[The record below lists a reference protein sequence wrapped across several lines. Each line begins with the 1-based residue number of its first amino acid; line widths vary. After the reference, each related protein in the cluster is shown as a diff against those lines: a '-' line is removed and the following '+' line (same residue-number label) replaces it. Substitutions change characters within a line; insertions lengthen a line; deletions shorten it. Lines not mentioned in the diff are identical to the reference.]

1 MAEPLKA
8 MYDGFFLERFAALV
22 KTAWNPFNESEFVEH
37 VRDGNWE
44 QLELKARAR
53 KITEALGAALPQ
65 SYGDALA
72 VLYLIDEKCTGL
84 PYIFFSDFVE
94 IYGMEPHNWDLS
106 LAALTR
112 FTERSTAEFAIRA
125 FILNDPERMASQ
137 MLAWAEHPNEHVRR
151 LASEGIRPR
160 LPWAQALPLFKRDP
174 SPIVPILEKLKRD
187 PSLYVRKSVAN
198 NLNDIAKD
206 HPELVI
212 SLAEAWI
219 GEDPHTDWIVRHGCR
234 TLIKKSVPEIMA
246 LFGYAKHEASEETDQ
261 PLVAYAELEV
271 TPSIIAIGSEISLRY
286 HVRLREGESAK
297 LRIEYGIAF
306 VKSGGKT
313 SIKRFLLSDREYAGG
328 AAASSV
334 RAHRFADL
342 TTRKHYSGLHVVTLW
357 VNGREV
363 ASAELTVTEAKPL

>member
-22 KTAWNPFNESEFVEH
+22 KTAWSPFDESRFVEH
-37 VRDGNWE
+37 VRDGDWE
-44 QLELKARAR
+44 QLELKARCR
-53 KITEALGAALPQ
+53 KITEALGTALPE

-72 VLYLIDEKCTGL
+72 VLYQIDEKCTGL

-94 IYGMEPHNWDLS
+94 QYGMEPHNWELS
-106 LAALTR
+106 LAAMMR
-112 FTERSTAEFAIRA
+112 FTERSTAEFAIRS
-125 FILNDPERMASQ
+125 FILHDPERMASV

-160 LPWAQALPLFKRDP
+160 LPWAQALPQFKHDP
-174 SPIVPILEKLKRD
+174 SPIVPILERLKCD

-212 SLAEAWI
+212 SLAEAWR
-219 GEDPHTDWIVRHGCR
+219 GKDERTDWIVRHGCR
-234 TLIKKSVPEIMA
+234 TLIKQSVPEIMA
-246 LFGYAKHEASEETDQ
+246 LFGYAKHGGAEERNQ
-261 PLVAYAELEV
+261 PLVADA
-271 TPSIIAIGSEISLRY
+271 SIIAAPSVIAIGGEVALSY
-286 HVRLREGESAK
+286 HVRLREGDTAK

-306 VKSGGKT
+306 VKSSGKT
-313 SIKRFLLSDREYAGG
+313 SLKRFLLSDREYAGG
-328 AAASSV
+328 AEAYSV
-334 RAHRFADL
+334 RVHRFADL
-342 TTRKHYSGLHVVTLW
+342 TTRKHYSGLHLVTLW

-363 ASAELTVTEAKPL
+363 ARAELAVTEAALS